1 MPKVGMQPIRRQQ
14 LIEATLMAVNEV
26 GMHEAS
32 ISQIARRAGVS
43 NGIISHYFRDK
54 NGLLEATMRYLLNR
68 LAEGVKQRL
77 LHLTDTAPEARLYA
91 IAAANFDESQTNAPA
106 MKTWLAFW
114 ASSMHYPQLYRLQ
127 QVNSRRLYSNL
138 CCEFSH
144 FLPLDEARLSAKGMA
159 GLIDGLWLRSA
170 LSHDNSALSH
180 DDRTLSHENFNRE
193 EALLITR
200 RYIESQIVGKKN
212 LLSVEYRQ
220 KS

>member
-14 LIEATLMAVNEV
+14 LIEATLAAVNEV

-54 NGLLEATMRYLLNR
+54 NGLLEATMRYLLSHLWEGVQAR
-68 LAEGVKQRL
+68 LAQL
-77 LHLTDTAPEARLYA
+77 DDDAPTARLHA
-91 IAAANFDESQTNAPA
+91 IAQANFDDSQTNGAA

-114 ASSMHYPQLYRLQ
+114 ASSMHHPQLHRLQ

-138 CCEFSH
+138 CSEFRR
-144 FLPLDEARLSAKGMA
+144 FLPKDAARIAAKGMA

-170 LSHDNSALSH
+170 LSGKP
-180 DDRTLSHENFNRE
+180 FNRE
-193 EALLITR
+193 EALQITYR
-200 RYIESQIVGKKN
+200 FIESQISAAAPN
-212 LLSVEYRQ
+212 A
-220 KS
+220 